1 MSPCV
6 LSPPRKSD
14 TTFEWARKTHPC
26 YAVLCYCFPFLQPCS
41 AVFFWWNEEKVYGVV
56 VVVVGSPWLSLLV
69 CENVFLMRSEL
80 FLSIFF
86 RFSSR
91 RSRFDSGLS
100 VWLLM
105 PHHTG
110 LENDD
115 DDTRAFP
122 TLLELLWMFWSL
134 LAVALMWNF
143 CSTLARAVCMYLR
156 IGYNQYPSG

>member
-1 MSPCV
+1 MLL
-6 LSPPRKSD
+6 LS
-14 TTFEWARKTHPC
+14 
-26 YAVLCYCFPFLQPCS
+26 FPSALQCC
-41 AVFFWWNEEKVYGVV
+41 VFFWWSEEKVYGVV

-86 RFSSR
+86 RISSR

-122 TLLELLWMFWSL
+122 TLLELLWMLWSL
-134 LAVALMWNF
+134 LVVALLWNF

-156 IGYNQYPSG
+156 IGNNQYPSG